1 VPQDTAAPA
10 AETPDTGFS
19 LGPGDLASL
28 GWRLGLVILVIAGS
42 IVALRWWARR
52 MAAPRSTTGFLRVI
66 DTLPIGSNRTI
77 HLLALGDR
85 VIAIGATQQQITM
98 LEALTPDE
106 AARVLAL
113 AESTG
118 DPLPLG
124 EFAAQ
129 LIESLRR
136 HDRPTAAPRETVIGA
151 RPRD

>member
-1 VPQDTAAPA
+1 
-10 AETPDTGFS
+10 
-19 LGPGDLASL
+19 
-28 GWRLGLVILVIAGS
+28 
-42 IVALRWWARR
+42 

-136 HDRPTAAPRETVIGA
+136 HDRPPAAPRETVIGA